1 MLKENLFTFPISIG
15 SYRKFI
21 DEIFKL
27 AEQNT
32 SSYVCFANVHMV
44 AEAYKDPMFNS
55 VVKNAD
61 IITPDG
67 QPLAVFLKRIK
78 KIDQERVC
86 GMDVFPDVLREA
98 ESRKKAVYFYGTT
111 EEIIERIV
119 VKVKK
124 EFPDLKISGSY
135 APPFRS
141 LTKDENAEVINQ
153 INQSKP
159 DLIFVALGCPKQE
172 RWMAKHKHV
181 INGCM
186 LGIGHAFKTYS
197 EVAKRSPLW
206 MQHLSMEWAY
216 RLFQEPTRLWRRYL
230 YTNAFFIWLTFKYYL
245 LAPGGS
251 KKRET

>member
-1 MLKENLFTFPISIG
+1 MVKENFFTFPISIG

-21 DEIFKL
+21 DEIFEL

-44 AEAYKDPMFNS
+44 VEAYKDPMFNS

-67 QPLAVFLKRIK
+67 QPLAVLLKRIK

-124 EFPDLKISGSY
+124 QFPDLKISGSY

-141 LTKDENAEVINQ
+141 LTKDEDADVIDQ

-159 DLIFVALGCPKQE
+159 DLIFVALGCPQQE

-181 INGCM
+181 IKGCM

-197 EVAKRSPLW
+197 EVAKRS
-206 MQHLSMEWAY
+206 
-216 RLFQEPTRLWRRYL
+216 
-230 YTNAFFIWLTFKYYL
+230 
-245 LAPGGS
+245 
-251 KKRET
+251 

>member
-1 MLKENLFTFPISIG
+1 MLKENIFTFPVSIG
-15 SYRKFI
+15 SYQNFI
-21 DEIFKL
+21 NEIFEL
-27 AEQNT
+27 AEQKT

-44 AEAYKDPMFNS
+44 VEAYKDPVFNS
-55 VVKNAD
+55 IVKNAD

-86 GMDVFPDVLREA
+86 GMDVFPDLLKEA
-98 ESRKKAVYFYGTT
+98 EYRKKAVYFYGTT
-111 EEIIERIV
+111 EEIIGRIV
-119 VKVKK
+119 YKVKK
-124 EFPDLKISGSY
+124 QFPELKISGSY
-135 APPFRS
+135 APPFRT
-141 LTKDENAEVINQ
+141 LTKDEDAVIIDQ
-153 INQSKP
+153 INQTNP

-172 RWMAKHKHV
+172 RWMAKHKHL

-206 MQHLSMEWAY
+206 MQRLSMEWVY
-216 RLFQEPTRLWRRYL
+216 RLFQEPARLWRRYF
-230 YTNAFFIWLTFKYYL
+230 YTNAFFIWLALKFYLQTFI
-245 LAPGGS
+245 GS

>member
-1 MLKENLFTFPISIG
+1 MLKENLFTVPILIG

-21 DEIFKL
+21 DEIFEL
-27 AEQNT
+27 VERNT

-44 AEAYKDPMFNS
+44 VEAYKDPKFNS

-78 KIDQERVC
+78 KIDQSRVC

-124 EFPDLKISGSY
+124 QFPALKISGSY
-135 APPFRS
+135 APPFRT
-141 LTKDENAEVINQ
+141 LTKDEDADIIDQ
-153 INQSKP
+153 INQSRP

-181 INGCM
+181 IKGCM

-206 MQHLSMEWAY
+206 MQHLSMEWVY
-216 RLFQEPTRLWRRYL
+216 RLFQEPVRLWRRYF

-245 LAPGGS
+245 LTPGGS
-251 KKRET
+251 KKREA